1 VSTVRLLL
9 DTPLAAS
16 LDCETRPLSRLST
29 VKAYVV
35 DWLRADDADVLEELA
50 DSNRSR
56 LYHARVALREEA
68 TRQWSKV

>member
-1 VSTVRLLL
+1 M
-9 DTPLAAS
+9 
-16 LDCETRPLSRLST
+16 

-35 DWLRADDADVLEELA
+35 DWLRAGDADVLEELA

-56 LYHARVALREEA
+56 LHQARVALREEP